1 MSSFPRAFRT
11 YLPAP
16 RTQPAFPLPQPPCS
30 SLAFGVL
37 LPVYRAKPQPWLQ
50 RSGLARKK
58 LYPVKGFRRICS
70 AQSPEVRQS
79 HPFSRHFS
87 HPEDLAQSPTP
98 DKHPPSCLQV
108 FKESDVP
115 PPARG
120 SYFLPRRK
128 TQIKS
133 ETCGAGLCL
142 RQAEK
147 NLVTPSPVPPMAFSV
162 TITIPYNRL

>member
-1 MSSFPRAFRT
+1 M
-11 YLPAP
+11 
-16 RTQPAFPLPQPPCS
+16 
-30 SLAFGVL
+30 
-37 LPVYRAKPQPWLQ
+37 YRAEPLVAALRPGPEETLLSNQ
-50 RSGLARKK
+50 
-58 LYPVKGFRRICS
+58 GFRRICS

-115 PPARG
+115 PPALG

-128 TQIKS
+128 TLIKS

-142 RQAEK
+142 GQAEK
-147 NLVTPSPVPPMAFSV
+147 NLVTPTLLTPMAFSV
-162 TITIPYNRL
+162 TIPYNQTLRGITLRCLSAASRCRGEWNC